1 MKVKTSSKFL
11 LHGLFLLPLFS
22 SCQHITGDSEKAIH
36 IAVVG
41 SSSGES
47 AADSKAI
54 VRGINLCLDQ
64 INHQGGIDGKKVLLE
79 MFDDQNDPVKAKEV
93 ALQIAQ
99 NNRTLAVLG
108 HITSSCSIS
117 GGKIYSQYGIP
128 AITSVSTDVD
138 VTKGNEWFFRTLFND
153 DFQAR
158 FLANYIHSVF
168 KQRNISIIYEDLTYG
183 SSLAQV
189 FVETANS
196 LNMAV
201 KFNQKFAVNDP
212 DLDEKLSKI
221 VTELKS
227 TQDRGVI
234 FLATHL
240 TEGVKLV
247 KLIRDANIQ
256 NQIIAPHAYSHK
268 TFAQGFD
275 TFPKERQN
283 PGYYTNDIYVA
294 SPLLFDVATRDIQQF
309 TLEYADRYGE
319 QPGWPAAFAYDAAKI
334 ITKAIQ
340 ESPAMDK
347 ATTIEDARKKV
358 RDYLGSIRSPE
369 NAIPGAS
376 GLNYFDENGDA
387 HKPISIGVYKGK
399 TLVSALTQ
407 FQLVPNLAELSERRT
422 EFDLQRSVKIDD
434 SDFYQTSIVYAG
446 IRAKEFD
453 ELDLKN
459 MTFRLA
465 FYIWFRYQGDIQI
478 DNIEFLNAVE
488 PITLGTPIDEVV
500 SDGITYRAYEAS
512 GRFKVDFFDSP
523 YGQHNLSVSF
533 RHRDLTRNNL
543 MYAVDIMGIG
553 ETGDLPLS
561 ERYRQAQKL
570 ISASTNW
577 MIKNSWFFQ
586 DVAAVHPIGH
596 PDFLMSPDKLIEFSR
611 FNLGIN
617 IQRHSLNLRGLIS
630 GQTAKYVLWSSAFS
644 ILFLVFAGRHK
655 KLQSSKTVW
664 FLQMILAFLLLL
676 SLETVV
682 GNLVSEKT
690 TRFYADAVDRIFD
703 ILWWF
708 VPAILLNVAVERFA
722 WQSLEKKTGQNVP
735 TILRLFA
742 SLTIYLLAFF
752 GVVAF
757 VFDQRLTSLL
767 ATSGVIAMIIG
778 LAVQINI
785 SNIFSGIALNME
797 RPFRIG
803 DWIQVHGRTPA
814 PEHSIIGCVVD
825 IGWRTTRL
833 KTTGNCMVIIPNSV
847 ISEKTVTNFMAPDE
861 VSRFEQLFYVDYSV
875 PSEQVISVITDGIRA
890 ILGKERNG
898 PLEKPEFKVR
908 VNGTT
913 PMGVE
918 YEVRYYIIPRQVSP
932 AKARHSINQS
942 VLAHMKKAGI
952 TLAYPKRE
960 ILRGTIETRS

>member
-22 SCQHITGDSEKAIH
+22 FCQHITGDSEEAIH
-36 IAVVG
+36 IAFVG

-47 AADSKAI
+47 ASDSKAI
-54 VRGINLCLDQ
+54 VRGINLYLDQ
-64 INHQGGIDGKKVLLE
+64 INRQGGIDGKKVVLE
-79 MFDDQNDPVKAKEV
+79 MFDDQNDPVKAKAV
-93 ALQIAQ
+93 ALQIAR

-108 HITSSCSIS
+108 HITGSCSIS
-117 GGKIYSQYGIP
+117 GGKIYSQYGVP
-128 AITSVSTDVD
+128 AITSVSSDVD
-138 VTKGNEWFFRTLFND
+138 VTKGNKWYFRTLFND
-153 DFQAR
+153 DFQGR

-168 KQRNISIIYEDLTYG
+168 KQRKVSIIQEDLTYG

-189 FVETANS
+189 FEETANG

-201 KFNQKFAVNDP
+201 RFKRKFAVSDP

-227 TQDRGVI
+227 TQDRGII
-234 FLATHL
+234 FLATQL
-240 TEGVKLV
+240 AEGVKLV

-256 NQIIAPHAYSHK
+256 TQIIAPHAYSHK
-268 TFAQGFD
+268 TFTQGFD

-309 TLEYADRYGE
+309 TIEYADRYGE
-319 QPGWPAAFAYDAAKI
+319 QPSWPAVFAYDAAKVI
-334 ITKAIQ
+334 KNAIQ
-340 ESPAMDK
+340 ESQAMGK

-358 RDYLGSIRSPE
+358 RDYLGSMRSPE
-369 NAIPGAS
+369 KAIHGIS

-407 FQLVPNLAELSERRT
+407 FQLVPNLTERRT

-533 RHRDLTRNNL
+533 RHRELTRNNL
-543 MYAVDIMGIG
+543 IYAVDIMGIG
-553 ETGDLPLS
+553 EKGDLPLS

-570 ISASTNW
+570 LSASTNW
-577 MIKNSWFFQ
+577 MITNGWFFQ
-586 DVAAVHPIGH
+586 DVVAVHPIGH
-596 PDFLMSPDKLIEFSR
+596 PDYLTSQEKRIEFSR
-611 FNLGIN
+611 FNLGVN
-617 IQRHSLNLRGLIS
+617 IQRHSLSLRGWIS
-630 GQTAKYVLWSSAFS
+630 AGTAKYILWVSGFGL
-644 ILFLVFAGRHK
+644 LFLVFGGRHK
-655 KLQSSKTVW
+655 KLQSFSKSVW
-664 FLQMILAFLLLL
+664 FLQMVFAFLLLL
-676 SLETVV
+676 SIEAVV

-690 TRFYADAVDRIFD
+690 TQFYADRVDRIFD

-814 PEHSIIGCVVD
+814 AEHSVVGCVVD

-833 KTTGNCMVIIPNSV
+833 KTTGNCMIIIPNSV

-875 PSEQVISVITDGIRA
+875 PSERVIGVITDGIKA

-932 AKARHSINQS
+932 AKARHTLNQS
-942 VLAHMKKAGI
+942 VLTHMKEAGI
-952 TLAYPKRE
+952 TFAYPKQE
-960 ILRGTIETRS
+960 ILGATIEIGS